1 MNEIITQIVGK
12 ISSYNIFTNLY
23 PGIVFCYLLKFMTGV
38 KFTTDN
44 FFENL
49 VIFYFVGMLI
59 SRISSIIIEPILL
72 QIKIKE
78 KGPLLRKASYEDYE
92 EASDNKS
99 ILPVLSEVNNTYR
112 TLLSTFVCMFFCKI
126 YFVVKE
132 TLIANNFQILEKVD
146 DWIILIFLIILF
158 LCSYVKQTTYIRKN
172 VESYM
177 KRKKNQHNTIF

>member
-1 MNEIITQIVGK
+1 MNETITQILGK

-23 PGIVFCYLLKFMTGV
+23 PGIVFCYLLRFMTDV
-38 KFTTDN
+38 EVITDN

-49 VIFYFVGMLI
+49 VIFYFVGMLL
-59 SRISSIIIEPILL
+59 SRISSVIIEPLL
-72 QIKIKE
+72 LKIKFKK
-78 KGPLLRKASYEDYE
+78 KGSLLRRAPYEDYE

-132 TLIANNFQILEKVD
+132 TLIANNFQILEKAH
-146 DWIILIFLIILF
+146 DWIILIFLIVLF

-177 KRKKNQHNTIF
+177 KRKKNQDTCL